1 MALKTDIQ
9 KEMKAAMIAKDKEKL
24 EALRAVK
31 SAILLAET
39 EAGASEEGL
48 SEEQELSMLQKLV
61 KQRKDSAALYME
73 QGREDLAKVE
83 ESQAEV
89 IAAFLPEQMSED
101 EIRTVVQEVI
111 AQVGAAGPSDM
122 GKVMGPSMGKMK
134 GKADGALISKVVK
147 EELNK

>member
-1 MALKTDIQ
+1 MSLKTDIQ
-9 KEMKAAMIAKDKEKL
+9 SEMKAAMIAKDKDKL

-39 EAGASEEGL
+39 ETGAGEDL

-61 KQRKDSAALYME
+61 KQRKDSAALYMD
-73 QGREDLAKVE
+73 QGREDLAKAE
-83 ESQAEV
+83 EFQAEV
-89 IAAFLPEQMSED
+89 IAAFLPEQMD
-101 EIRTVVQEVI
+101 EEAIRAIVQEVI
-111 AQVGAAGPSDM
+111 QQVGASGPSDM

-134 GKADGALISKVVK
+134 GKAEGSLISKIVK

>member
-1 MALKTDIQ
+1 MGLKTDIQ
-9 KEMKAAMIAKDKEKL
+9 AAMKAAMIAKDKEKL

-39 EAGASEEGL
+39 ETGAGEDL
-48 SEEQELSMLQKLV
+48 TEEQELSMLQKLV
-61 KQRKDSAALYME
+61 KQRKDSAKLYME
-73 QGREDLAKVE
+73 QNREDLAKAE

-89 IAAFLPEQMSED
+89 IGAFLPEQMD
-101 EIRTVVQEVI
+101 EEAIRSVVQEVMQ
-111 AQVGAAGPSDM
+111 QVGASGPSDM

-134 GKADGALISKVVK
+134 GKADGSLISKVVK

>member
-1 MALKTDIQ
+1 MGLKTDIQ
-9 KEMKAAMIAKDKEKL
+9 AAMKAAMIAKDKEKL

-39 EAGASEEGL
+39 ETGAGEDL
-48 SEEQELSMLQKLV
+48 TEEQELSMLQKLV
-61 KQRKDSAALYME
+61 KQRKDSAKLYME
-73 QGREDLAKVE
+73 QNREDLAKAE

-89 IAAFLPEQMSED
+89 IGAFLTEQMD
-101 EIRTVVQEVI
+101 EEAIRSVVQEVI
-111 AQVGAAGPSDM
+111 QQVGASGPSDM

-134 GKADGALISKVVK
+134 GKADGSLISKVVK